1 MKVSIEHDE
10 WKRGLIFKVTH
21 YCVNLKVELS
31 EEEKKIIK
39 DRNLEHVI
47 ISDQRGNT
55 LLSKDPDFE
64 NNITFSSLQ
73 YGTHIRG
80 FATISDAKLFEQ
92 HLIEQLKQA
101 KVFLDQNAGIEQKSR
116 SFEL

>member
-55 LLSKDPDFE
+55 LLSKDPNFE
-64 NNITFSSLQ
+64 DNLTFNYLLI
-73 YGTHIRG
+73 GKHNRG
-80 FATISDAKLFEQ
+80 FMSISEAKRYEQ